1 MSATDRLAGMTVDV
15 LTRRQLNRAT
25 LERQLLLERS
35 DVGVVE
41 AVTHL
46 AGLQAQ
52 EPPDPTIA
60 LWSRLRGFRPD
71 ALGRAL
77 EDRQVAR
84 IVAMRGTVHLLAADD
99 VLPFRAMAQPV
110 LEREMVNHQD
120 HKAVIAGLDDLAPVV
135 EFGAELLDDGPVP
148 IRQLRAALAERF
160 PDATPGRA
168 RPRPPQPPAAG
179 PGATAGVWGRGAAI
193 SYVTGT
199 SWLDRAPA
207 GPPPVEH
214 VVLRYLAAFGPG
226 SVADC
231 ARWSRLTAL
240 REVFDRLAPRLRPFR
255 DERGRDLWDLPDA
268 PRPDPDVPAP
278 VRFLPQFDNALLSH
292 DDRTRFVPDDLVG
305 TGATE
310 SNVMWGT
317 VLVDGMVVGPLADRP
332 DHRCR
337 RRDGRAHRR
346 DRRVRAVVRRG
357 SVRPS
362 GPRPDA
368 SSAPSTPG
376 RRCSTSRSSS
386 GLIRAAARGCPT

>member
-1 MSATDRLAGMTVDV
+1 MTVDV

-135 EFGAELLDDGPVP
+135 ELGAGLLDEGPVP
-148 IRQLRAALAERF
+148 IRQLRTALAERF
-160 PDATPGRA
+160 PDATPGALVLVLRNRLPLVQA
-168 RPRPPQPPAAG
+168 PPR
-179 PGATAGVWGRGAAI
+179 GVWGHGAAI
-193 SYVTGT
+193 SYVTAT

-207 GPPPVEH
+207 GPPPVEQ
-214 VVLRYLAAFGPG
+214 VVLRYLSAFGPG

-240 REVFDRLAPRLRPFR
+240 REVFDRLAPQLRPFR
-255 DERGRDLWDLPDA
+255 DERGRELWDLPDA

-292 DDRTRFVPDDLVG
+292 HDRTRFVPDDLAG

-317 VLVDGMVVGPLADRP
+317 VLVDGMVVARWRTDPTTGAGDATGELTVEIAGFVPLPA
-332 DHRCR
+332 
-337 RRDGRAHRR
+337 
-346 DRRVRAVVRRG
+346 RVRSSIGAEARRLVRALH
-357 SVRPS
+357 
-362 GPRPDA
+362 PRATLRDVA
-368 SSAPSTPG
+368 FLEG
-376 RRCSTSRSSS
+376 
-386 GLIRAAARGCPT
+386 